1 MKRRIIT
8 IVLTLSVVGA
18 AGLYL
23 LRNQTPSIVQAV
35 GDLTINWGVPSG
47 DPIFVVSN
55 MLPGDTESRQVIVT
69 NGATS
74 PRDIAVRGDLL
85 SETASFSSVL
95 DFVISENGTDLYGGT
110 SPTGPKTLAN
120 FFDETAT
127 PSSVPLS
134 TINPSQS
141 KTYTFSAHFQ
151 ESAGN
156 EFQNAHVIFNLVLGI
171 DTEIPDE
178 CSEIE
183 FSGPTIFGTDGD
195 DTIRGTH
202 GNDLIFALEGNDR
215 VLAWSGDDCIVGG
228 SGNDELRG
236 ETGDDI
242 IFGNEGDDLVIG
254 AVGRDLLFGNDGNDT
269 MRGENNNDVMEG
281 GAGNDTMLGGNS
293 DDLMHGGDGN
303 DTMLGENGE
312 DSMFGDSGNDD
323 MDGGN
328 GNDDVDGG
336 TGNDTLKGK
345 NGSDT
350 LIGGT
355 DTDSANGYSGTDT
368 CDAEVEVNCEL

>member
-1 MKRRIIT
+1 MKRRII
-8 IVLTLSVVGA
+8 V
-18 AGLYL
+18 
-23 LRNQTPSIVQAV
+23 SIIAVAIAVSGFFLWKQEQKNVFAV

-55 MLPGDTESRQVIVT
+55 ALPGDTESRQVMVT
-69 NGATS
+69 NDAAV

-85 SETASFSSVL
+85 SESPLFSTVL
-95 DFVISENGTDLYGGT
+95 DFTISENATVLYSGLL
-110 SPTGPKTLAN
+110 SD
-120 FFDETAT
+120 FFTATAT
-127 PSSVPLS
+127 PSSIPLN
-134 TINPSQS
+134 TIAAGDS
-141 KTYTFSAHFQ
+141 KTYTFSVHFQ

-156 EFQNAHVIFNLVLGI
+156 EFQNAHVIFNLILGI

-183 FSGPTIFGTDGD
+183 FSGPTIFGTGGD

-228 SGNDELRG
+228 TGNDELRG

-254 AVGRDLLFGNDGNDT
+254 AVGKDLLFGNDGNDT
-269 MRGENNNDVMEG
+269 MR
-281 GAGNDTMLGGNS
+281 GGNS

-303 DTMLGENGE
+303 DTMLGENGT
-312 DSMFGDSGNDD
+312 DVMFGDSGNDD

-328 GNDDVDGG
+328 GQDDLDGG
-336 TGNDTLKGK
+336 SGNDTLKGK
-345 NGSDT
+345 NGNDT

-355 DTDSANGYSGTDT
+355 DADSANGYSGTDT

>member
-1 MKRRIIT
+1 MKKRIILS
-8 IVLTLSVVGA
+8 IIALAIAVSGFFLWKQEKGEVL
-18 AGLYL
+18 
-23 LRNQTPSIVQAV
+23 AV
-35 GDLTINWGVPSG
+35 GDLTINWGVPTG
-47 DPIFVVSN
+47 APIFVVSN
-55 MLPGDTESRQVIVT
+55 ALPGDTVSRQVIVT
-69 NGATS
+69 NDGS
-74 PRDIAVRGDLL
+74 VPRDIAVRGDLL
-85 SETASFSSVL
+85 SESPFFSTIL
-95 DFVISENGTDLYGGT
+95 DFKISENGTDLY
-110 SPTGPKTLAN
+110 TGTLAD
-120 FFDETAT
+120 FFAATAT
-127 PSSVPLS
+127 PSSVPLN

-141 KTYTFSAHFQ
+141 KTYKFSVHFQ

-156 EFQNAHVIFNLVLGI
+156 EFQNAHVIFNLILGI

-183 FSGPTIFGTDGD
+183 FSGPTIFGTAGD

-228 SGNDELRG
+228 SGNDQLRG

-254 AVGRDLLFGNDGNDT
+254 AVGKDLLFGNDGNDT
-269 MRGENNNDVMEG
+269 MRGENNDDEMHG
-281 GAGNDTMLGGNS
+281 GAGNDTMLGGN
-293 DDLMHGGDGN
+293 
-303 DTMLGENGE
+303 GE
-312 DSMFGDSGNDD
+312 DSMFGDAGGDD

-328 GNDDVDGG
+328 GNDDIDGG
-336 TGNDTLKGK
+336 TGNDILKGK

-355 DTDSANGYSGTDT
+355 DSDSANGYSGTDT
-368 CDAEVEVNCEL
+368 CDAEVEVSCEL